1 MSDKKLSIPEISA
14 LVVLMV
20 EAKEVSNPELK
31 EHHGLTLDGKARR
44 HLNELKLVDSWKDG
58 RAYAHVLTDLGW
70 ARMAEELHAGT
81 VPLLPGSAG
90 AMARALLI
98 GLQGFMKRT
107 DHRLADIFQPR
118 NDSDAGDSSVPAAES
133 EVEVS
138 TPAAVAASPAP
149 AATSTPDIEARVRA
163 AYTELAREPGTWVSL
178 TKIRPLL
185 GDATRAEVD
194 DVLTLMNR
202 MPGVN
207 IVPESNQKTLTQQDR
222 DAAVTIGDQAKHF
235 LSIEVR

>member
-1 MSDKKLSIPEISA
+1 M
-14 LVVLMV
+14 
-20 EAKEVSNPELK
+20 
-31 EHHGLTLDGKARR
+31 
-44 HLNELKLVDSWKDG
+44 
-58 RAYAHVLTDLGW
+58 
-70 ARMAEELHAGT
+70 
-81 VPLLPGSAG
+81 
-90 AMARALLI
+90 
-98 GLQGFMKRT
+98 
-107 DHRLADIFQPR
+107 
-118 NDSDAGDSSVPAAES
+118 PATES

-138 TPAAVAASPAP
+138 TPAAVATPPAS
-149 AATSTPDIEARVRA
+149 AATSMPDIEARIRT

>member
-1 MSDKKLSIPEISA
+1 
-14 LVVLMV
+14 
-20 EAKEVSNPELK
+20 
-31 EHHGLTLDGKARR
+31 
-44 HLNELKLVDSWKDG
+44 
-58 RAYAHVLTDLGW
+58 
-70 ARMAEELHAGT
+70 
-81 VPLLPGSAG
+81 
-90 AMARALLI
+90 MARALLI
-98 GLQGFMKRT
+98 GLQRFMKRT
-107 DHRLADIFQPR
+107 DHRLADIFQPLD
-118 NDSDAGDSSVPAAES
+118 DSDAGDSSVPATEP
-133 EVEVS
+133 EVRGVHAGRGGGFS
-138 TPAAVAASPAP
+138 RCR
-149 AATSTPDIEARVRA
+149 AATSMPDIEARIRA
-163 AYTELAREPGTWVSL
+163 AYIELAREPGTWVSL